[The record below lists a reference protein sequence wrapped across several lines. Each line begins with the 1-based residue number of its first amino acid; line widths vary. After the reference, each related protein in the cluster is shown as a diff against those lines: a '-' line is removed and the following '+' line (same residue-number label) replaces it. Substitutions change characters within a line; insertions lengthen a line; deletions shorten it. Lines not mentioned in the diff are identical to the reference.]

1 MRATWFIALLLLP
14 LAGRAD
20 DVFKKDVLP
29 VLRKNCFGCHGPEKQ
44 KGKLRLDTLSLD
56 FDRGEAA
63 ERWHD
68 ALNKL
73 SLGEMPPEDK
83 PQLSREERRAVTG
96 WLRGRLEAAARAR
109 RSTGGR
115 VVLRRLT
122 RYEYANTLRDLL
134 GLDLDFAREL
144 PPEPK
149 SADGFKN
156 NGGALGMSAE
166 QLEYYLQIARDA
178 FSKAI
183 VEGERPEVVK
193 IRVEK
198 SSPVRR
204 IKGEVSNLIAPG
216 GQFLAKLDEF
226 PREGDFVVRVR
237 ATAVVPRG
245 AGWPRLRVALGVRAD
260 VRAPQKTLAL
270 ADVKGGGEQ
279 LLEFRG
285 RIENFPL
292 PGHNPKFPGL
302 LVRLVNEYDD
312 GSGFLQAGQKK
323 KKKKNSPKDPALESQ
338 PKIEV
343 HSVEFE
349 GPLFSSWPPASHTRL
364 LGKSSGSE
372 EDRARLALERFMPRA
387 WRRPVTTAEVG
398 RMLSLF
404 TRVRPDSPS
413 FEVAMR
419 DTLALVLVTPE
430 FLYLV
435 EPAGEKGSRALDDG
449 ELASRLSYFLWS
461 TMPDETLFSL
471 AKAGKLRAPGA
482 LGREVKRMLA
492 DERSW
497 EFVQHFTDQW
507 LNLSGLKRVAVNPQ
521 FHPNFDDRL
530 KNDMRLE
537 TQHFFSEILRSN
549 SSALQFIDSKFAML
563 NRPLA
568 AHYGLEGP
576 RGNGFER
583 VALKSDQHRGG
594 LLTQGS
600 ILLANSDGEQSHP
613 IRRAVWLLDRLLGS
627 PPAPPP
633 PDVPE
638 LDSEIAKKK
647 KLSIRQQMEL
657 HRKKAACADCHSD
670 IDPWGIS
677 FEEYDAVGKWRREW
691 RQKPKS
697 KPQSLDLET
706 KLPGGHKLKGM
717 QDLKRHLLSR
727 EKDRFARALS
737 EKILTYALGRSLEFT
752 DEETTEA
759 LARGFKRSGYHLR
772 DLITQVVETEAFRTK

>member
-1 MRATWFIALLLLP
+1 MRITCLIALLLLP

-20 DVFKKDVLP
+20 EVFKKEVLP
-29 VLRKNCFGCHGPEKQ
+29 VLREHCFGCHGPEKQ

-73 SLGEMPPEDK
+73 DLGEMPPEDK
-83 PQLSREERRAVTG
+83 SQLTGPERRILTA

-178 FSKAI
+178 LAKAI
-183 VEGERPEVVK
+183 VEGEKPEVVK
-193 IRVEK
+193 IKVEK

-204 IKGEVSNLIAPG
+204 IKGEVNNLVAPG

-237 ATAVVPRG
+237 ATAVVPSG

-292 PGHNPKFPGL
+292 PGHNPKYPGL

-312 GSGFLQAGQKK
+312 GSGFLQAGKKK
-323 KKKKNSPKDPALESQ
+323 KKKKNAPKDPALESQ
-338 PKIEV
+338 PKIQV

-349 GPLFSSWPPASHTRL
+349 GPVFKSWPPASHTRL
-364 LGKSSGSE
+364 LGKPAGSE
-372 EDRARLALERFMPRA
+372 EERARLALEKFMARA
-387 WRRPVTTAEVG
+387 WRRPVTADEVG
-398 RMLSLF
+398 RILALF
-404 TRVRPDSPS
+404 TRVRPDSPT

-435 EPAGEKGSRALDDG
+435 EPRGEKGSRPLDDW

-461 TMPDETLFSL
+461 TMPDEKLFSL
-471 AKAGKLRAPGA
+471 ARAGKLREPGA
-482 LGREVKRMLA
+482 LGSQVKRML
-492 DERSW
+492 DDPRSW

-521 FHPNFDDRL
+521 YHPNFDDLL
-530 KNDMRLE
+530 KDDMRLE
-537 TQHFFSEILRSN
+537 TQHFFGEILRTN
-549 SSALQFIDSKFAML
+549 SSALQFIDSKFAMV

-568 AHYGLEGP
+568 AHYGIKGP

-583 VALKSDQHRGG
+583 VSLKADDHRGG

-638 LDSEIAKKK
+638 LDSETAKKK

-657 HRKKAACADCHSD
+657 HREKEACADCHAG
-670 IDPWGIS
+670 IDPWGVS
-677 FEEYDAVGKWRREW
+677 FEEYDAVGKWRKEL

-697 KPQSLDLET
+697 KPQPLDLET
-706 KLPGGHKLKGM
+706 ELPGGHQLQGM
-717 QDLKRHLLSR
+717 KDLKSHLLSL
-727 EKDRFARALS
+727 EKDRFGRALG
-737 EKILTYALGRSLEFT
+737 EKMLSYALGRSLEFT
-752 DEETTEA
+752 DEQTVKT
-759 LARGFKRSGYHLR
+759 LARDFKRSDYHLR
-772 DLITQVVETEAFRTK
+772 DLIARVVETEAFRTK